1 MPQPIDMQSEI
12 SRVSMAERIQD
23 AATRSS
29 LAAQQRAA
37 IDAEQ
42 TDQIRDTQVN
52 QTEQAENPEVDA
64 EGRRKNPY
72 AGRRKKRKAS
82 PGDEKTHTVYNAHE
96 TKEVLE
102 DPDAHGLD
110 ISI

>member
-12 SRVSMAERIQD
+12 SRVSMAERIQE
-23 AATRSS
+23 ASTRSS

-37 IDAEQ
+37 LDTEQ
-42 TDQIRDTQVN
+42 NDQLKEVQVN
-52 QTEQAENPEVDA
+52 QTEQAENPEVES

-72 AGRRKKRKAS
+72 AGRRKKRKPS
-82 PGDEKTHTVYNAHE
+82 PDDERTHTVYNSHE
-96 TKEVLE
+96 AKEVLD

-110 ISI
+110 ITV